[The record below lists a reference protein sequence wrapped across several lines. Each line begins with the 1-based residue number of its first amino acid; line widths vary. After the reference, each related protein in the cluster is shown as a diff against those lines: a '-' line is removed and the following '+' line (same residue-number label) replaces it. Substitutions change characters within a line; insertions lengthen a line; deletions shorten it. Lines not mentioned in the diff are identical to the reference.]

1 MRKIINIEVLE
12 ALPID
17 GENKTLILLAEKAP
31 INLKVGERVQIDG
44 IEHRIIGLPMFG
56 GVNQVEVFLLADRR
70 NFMVDGV
77 IKKQAVVTFHINTVC

>member
-31 INLKVGERVQIDG
+31 TNLKVGERVQIDG

-56 GVNQVEVFLLADRR
+56 GVNQVEVFQLADRR

-77 IKKQAVVTFHINTVC
+77 VKKQAVVTFHINTVC

>member
-56 GVNQVEVFLLADRR
+56 GVNQVEVFQLADRR

-77 IKKQAVVTFHINTVC
+77 IKNRQLLLFT

>member
-31 INLKVGERVQIDG
+31 INLKVGERVQY
-44 IEHRIIGLPMFG
+44 HRATDVWRCKSSRSVSIS
-56 GVNQVEVFLLADRR
+56 
-70 NFMVDGV
+70 
-77 IKKQAVVTFHINTVC
+77 